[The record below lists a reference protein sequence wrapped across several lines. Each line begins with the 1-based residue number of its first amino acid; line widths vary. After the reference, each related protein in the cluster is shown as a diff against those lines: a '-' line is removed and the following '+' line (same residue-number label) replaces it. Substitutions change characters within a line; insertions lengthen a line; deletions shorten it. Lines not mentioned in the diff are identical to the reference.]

1 MKSFK
6 SVYTALIAGALLV
19 TLAGCEQKG
28 PAERAGEKV
37 DNAIEKVGEKVEATG
52 DQIQDATKGDAK

>member
-1 MKSFK
+1 MKLFK
-6 SVYTALIAGALLV
+6 SVYSALIAGALLV

-37 DNAIEKVGEKVEATG
+37 DNAIEKVGEKIEATG
-52 DQIQDATKGDAK
+52 DQIQDTAQGDSK